1 MNHSIFSASSCH
13 GTCSNGGT
21 FNRNLCACDCPRGFY
36 GKSNQKEFVLETF
49 RVSLEG
55 QDFKFNALAGSGS
68 VVSFLILA

>member
-1 MNHSIFSASSCH
+1 MEGRLIEIFVLVIAREDFMVNH
-13 GTCSNGGT
+13 
-21 FNRNLCACDCPRGFY
+21 
-36 GKSNQKEFVLETF
+36 VLETF